1 MGLEKLS
8 RELLADAKKESDSII
23 AKAVREV
30 EGIIGAAEEKKR
42 KIVEGA
48 KSAGREMA
56 LREKNEKIS
65 SANLGAKQLVDEEKN
80 GAVEK
85 ALLEVFSQ
93 LGELRNDKSYQ
104 KLLKSLAAE
113 GMKELGK
120 DSVVIVNS
128 KDHALAK
135 KLFPNTSKEAENI
148 AGGAIVASKDGLVRV
163 DNSFEA
169 LFEQNM
175 DGIKKDLFAELF
187 GHVGKK

>member
-8 RELLADAKKESDSII
+8 KELLLDAKKESDSII
-23 AKAVREV
+23 EKAMREV

-48 KSAGREMA
+48 KSSGREMA

-93 LGELRNDKSYQ
+93 LGELRGDKSYQ
-104 KLLKSLAAE
+104 KLLKSLAVE

-135 KLFPNTSKEAENI
+135 KLFPNTSKAAENI
-148 AGGAIVASKDGLVRV
+148 AGGVIVASKDGLVRV

-169 LFEQNM
+169 LFEQNR
-175 DGIKKDLFAELF
+175 DGIKKDLFTELF
-187 GHVGKK
+187 GQDGKK